1 MFKPRNQWGKSTNYS
16 VLLELLDETSG
27 DSVHIGCALLG
38 KGLSNNNLDT
48 FLTDVLGCTNETG
61 SLELDKAVADVLTS
75 SLAGVLGVGSVTL
88 VATVVLAEGVYSN
101 LLSNVELV
109 SNGGSA
115 VVKPIAVKWSE
126 FASAGSLD
134 VLCPL

>member
-1 MFKPRNQWGKSTNYS
+1 MFRTSNQWCKRTNYS

-27 DSVHIGCALLG
+27 DSVHIGGSLLG

-48 FLTDVLGCTNETG
+48 FLTDILGCTNETG
-61 SLELDKAVADVLTS
+61 SLKLDQAVADVLTS
-75 SLAGVLGVGSVTL
+75 SLTGVLGVGTVTL
-88 VATVVLAEGVYSN
+88 VSTIVLTEGVDTN

-109 SNGGSA
+109 GNGGSA

-126 FASAGSLD
+126 FASA
-134 VLCPL
+134 